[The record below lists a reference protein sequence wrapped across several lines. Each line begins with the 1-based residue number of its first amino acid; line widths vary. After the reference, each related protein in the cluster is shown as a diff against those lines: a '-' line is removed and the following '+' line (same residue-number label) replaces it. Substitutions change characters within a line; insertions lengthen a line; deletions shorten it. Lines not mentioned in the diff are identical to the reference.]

1 MQYLIFSW
9 QRAQE
14 SIKSSDELSDLVCNK
29 SKQKIF
35 FSQKTEITVMTI
47 PGNYDRSSVNDK
59 HPKKK
64 TESYKQF
71 AENQAVAP
79 WKMFVWKG

>member
-1 MQYLIFSW
+1 M
-9 QRAQE
+9 
-14 SIKSSDELSDLVCNK
+14 N
-29 SKQKIF
+29 
-35 FSQKTEITVMTI
+35 I

-59 HPKKK
+59 HSKKK

-79 WKMFVWKG
+79 

>member
-1 MQYLIFSW
+1 
-9 QRAQE
+9 
-14 SIKSSDELSDLVCNK
+14 
-29 SKQKIF
+29 
-35 FSQKTEITVMTI
+35 MTI
-47 PGNYDRSSVNDK
+47 PSNYDRSSVNDK

-64 TESYKQF
+64 TESYRQF

>member
-1 MQYLIFSW
+1 
-9 QRAQE
+9 
-14 SIKSSDELSDLVCNK
+14 
-29 SKQKIF
+29 
-35 FSQKTEITVMTI
+35 MTI

-71 AENQAVAP
+71 AENQAVAQ
-79 WKMFVWKG
+79 WKKMFVWKG

>member
-1 MQYLIFSW
+1 MNFQIWSAI
-9 QRAQE
+9 RAQQQ
-14 SIKSSDELSDLVCNK
+14 IV
-29 SKQKIF
+29 
-35 FSQKTEITVMTI
+35 FSQETEITVMTI
-47 PGNYDRSSVNDK
+47 PGNYDRGSVNDN

-79 WKMFVWKG
+79 

>member
-1 MQYLIFSW
+1 
-9 QRAQE
+9 
-14 SIKSSDELSDLVCNK
+14 
-29 SKQKIF
+29 
-35 FSQKTEITVMTI
+35 MTI
-47 PGNYDRSSVNDK
+47 PGNYNRGSVNDK

-79 WKMFVWKG
+79 WKMFVWKGKSTEYKEQISSSHQ

>member
-1 MQYLIFSW
+1 
-9 QRAQE
+9 
-14 SIKSSDELSDLVCNK
+14 
-29 SKQKIF
+29 
-35 FSQKTEITVMTI
+35 MTI
-47 PGNYDRSSVNDK
+47 PGNYDRGSVNDK

-79 WKMFVWKG
+79 

>member
-1 MQYLIFSW
+1 MNFQIWSAI
-9 QRAQE
+9 RAQQQ
-14 SIKSSDELSDLVCNK
+14 IV
-29 SKQKIF
+29 
-35 FSQKTEITVMTI
+35 FSQQTEITDMTI

-71 AENQAVAP
+71 AENQTVAP
-79 WKMFVWKG
+79 